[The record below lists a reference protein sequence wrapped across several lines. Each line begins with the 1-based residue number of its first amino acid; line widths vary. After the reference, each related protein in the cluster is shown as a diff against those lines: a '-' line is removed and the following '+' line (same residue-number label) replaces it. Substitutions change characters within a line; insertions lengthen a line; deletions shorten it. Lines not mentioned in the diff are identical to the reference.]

1 MGGNITLSTLTG
13 TAVVVARGFVS
24 VVRGIAFWM
33 AALLP
38 LVYVPLLFVD
48 VAMARVPVGLE
59 GMLGVHVATLV
70 IGHDYRGSVIEEFER
85 LS

>member
-1 MGGNITLSTLTG
+1 MGGSITLTVVG
-13 TAVVVARGFVS
+13 TAAVVVRGFVT

-48 VAMARVPVGLE
+48 LAMAGIPIGME
-59 GMLGVHVATLV
+59 AMLGLHVVALV
-70 IGHDYRGSVIEEFER
+70 VGHDYRGSVVEEFER